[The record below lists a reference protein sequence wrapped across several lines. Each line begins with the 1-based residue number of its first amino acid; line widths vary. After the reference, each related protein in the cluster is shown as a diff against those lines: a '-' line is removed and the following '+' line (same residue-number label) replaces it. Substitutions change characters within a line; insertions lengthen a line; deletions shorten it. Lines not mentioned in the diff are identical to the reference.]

1 MAVAGAFFGLHFWDN
16 CDYTSNSRRKQIMNW
31 FGRHLSWVAVLS
43 WVALYPLGFITGLA
57 ITSINPYIS
66 TATYYF
72 LVYIVSAAWLF
83 GIGGWVLRK
92 KNRSLWNL
100 LWLPVPFGWVVFLC
114 LENRTDILEKEAN
127 HD

>member
-1 MAVAGAFFGLHFWDN
+1 
-16 CDYTSNSRRKQIMNW
+16 MNW
-31 FGRHLSWVAVLS
+31 FGRHLNWVMVLS
-43 WVALYPLGFITGLA
+43 WVALYPLGFITDLA

-66 TATYYF
+66 TAAYYV

-100 LWLPVPFGWVVFLC
+100 LWLPIPFGWIVFLS
-114 LENRTDILEKEAN
+114 LENRADITSDRFQLDN
-127 HD
+127 L

>member
-1 MAVAGAFFGLHFWDN
+1 
-16 CDYTSNSRRKQIMNW
+16 MNW
-31 FGRHLSWVAVLS
+31 FGRHLNLVAVLS
-43 WVALYPLGFITGLA
+43 WVALYPLGFITVLA

-66 TATYYF
+66 TATYYV

-100 LWLPVPFGWVVFLC
+100 LWLPVPFGWIFFLC
-114 LENRTDILEKEAN
+114 LENRTDILQEEAN

>member
-1 MAVAGAFFGLHFWDN
+1 
-16 CDYTSNSRRKQIMNW
+16 MNW
-31 FGRHLSWVAVLS
+31 LGRHLNWVAVLS

-57 ITSINPYIS
+57 ITSVNLYIS
-66 TATYYF
+66 TATYYA

-100 LWLPVPFGWVVFLC
+100 LWLPIPFGWIVFLC
-114 LENRTDILEKEAN
+114 LENKISTIGNKIVSDNL
-127 HD
+127 